1 MSDAAS
7 WGSTSSWALASFPKH
22 LNLHPGYRI
31 TDIDSQK
38 HNSTSTNQD
47 GSNGNSQ
54 ESSALDKYIKQPETH
69 EQAALGHGTT
79 KAKKEVKKHEKKM
92 KEKIKV
98 IEKKL
103 PK

>member
-1 MSDAAS
+1 
-7 WGSTSSWALASFPKH
+7 
-22 LNLHPGYRI
+22 LNLHSGYRI

-38 HNSTSTNQD
+38 HNSASTDQD
-47 GSNGNSQ
+47 ASNGNSQ

-79 KAKKEVKKHEKKM
+79 KVKKEVKKHEKKM
-92 KEKIKV
+92 KKKIKV

>member
-7 WGSTSSWALASFPKH
+7 WGSYSTQVHASFVPRPSH
-22 LNLHPGYRI
+22 YIWSPNRLTHY
-31 TDIDSQK
+31 SQDN
-38 HNSTSTNQD
+38 HGSRDRQEYST
-47 GSNGNSQ
+47 
-54 ESSALDKYIKQPETH
+54 LDKYIKQRETH
-69 EQAALGHGTT
+69 ERAALGHGTT

-92 KEKIKV
+92 KKKIKV